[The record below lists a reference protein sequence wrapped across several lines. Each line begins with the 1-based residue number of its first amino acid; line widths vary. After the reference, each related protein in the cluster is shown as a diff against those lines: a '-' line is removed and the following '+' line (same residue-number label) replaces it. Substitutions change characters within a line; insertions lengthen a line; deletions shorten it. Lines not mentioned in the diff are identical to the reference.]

1 MLCHLRIFRFEFG
14 LLVDRFLLYNIWI
27 WYHLLSNGFFAPF
40 SSIIEKHIELWPT
53 SIVACIIPLPSPLLF
68 HTHNHLS
75 SPPTS
80 PHTAPFFWVV
90 QKKKAIQT
98 TSKLTRFC
106 CCVSAAYRSHLT
118 GKSFPNTSSE
128 VDLQKYNASA
138 LWDHSTSLGNLAADS
153 LKYKVRA

>member
-1 MLCHLRIFRFEFG
+1 MVSFTFERVFRP
-14 LLVDRFLLYNIWI
+14 LLFDNRKTHRTLAHFDRCVYN
-27 WYHLLSNGFFAPF
+27 SFAVTAAF
-40 SSIIEKHIELWPT
+40 SHSQ
-53 SIVACIIPLPSPLLF
+53 SPLLATNLT
-68 HTHNHLS
+68 THS
-75 SPPTS
+75 SILLGCT
-80 PHTAPFFWVV
+80 
-90 QKKKAIQT
+90 KKKAIQT